1 MDGHKGLQ
9 SPAYTGE
16 REPGGPRQA
25 GQAVAML
32 GVQAQ
37 TQEDESY
44 RENKVNK
51 TNTSKPKFVYIT
63 CRKNVTKQRNKQKS
77 YSNFLGFSSWPDTLT
92 EDTVS

>member
-1 MDGHKGLQ
+1 MDGLGVFLWMGEVFSYGWARSIPMDGHKGLH

-37 TQEDESY
+37 T
-44 RENKVNK
+44 
-51 TNTSKPKFVYIT
+51 
-63 CRKNVTKQRNKQKS
+63 
-77 YSNFLGFSSWPDTLT
+77 
-92 EDTVS
+92 

>member
-37 TQEDESY
+37 T
-44 RENKVNK
+44 
-51 TNTSKPKFVYIT
+51 
-63 CRKNVTKQRNKQKS
+63 
-77 YSNFLGFSSWPDTLT
+77 
-92 EDTVS
+92 